1 MTKLSEMLSN
11 VCLDGTGLDEGRR
24 KTLVDQLTRVLANV
38 TRNDEQV
45 TTKRLQERLRH
56 TLRIEGA
63 GPATVRNQV
72 YRLGLLLDAA
82 RREGVLP
89 VEDPAFDPG
98 FPPLPLPAKPGPA
111 RRRHDAL
118 MRFRN
123 WCAEALTSFDRVDG
137 ETFRRYR
144 DFLRSPERRH
154 GLRRAE
160 VLYSDL
166 LAAWKEQA
174 VAGRFRRLELPRWND
189 ASSSRYG
196 LPRGSWPTG
205 VEADFARLE
214 RGARN
219 LPRSGEKRR
228 PVPLRDVSLNVY
240 QEHLELLLGH
250 AVHELRSD
258 ISKAC
263 LAQLLGDE
271 RLVLG
276 FVQWHRDC
284 RCGGEE
290 REYHRAWLFR
300 YAEWLEWLGGSSATA
315 DRYRK
320 AAGSLRTRQIRDP
333 FPERPID
340 YSEFVDAAVAATSAA
355 IRKWQA
361 LAPDGGPRERRSAA
375 CALRDAVCLAL
386 LICRPMRSE
395 NIRNLNLGENLRRLP
410 DGTWRI
416 QFQSHEMKTRS
427 YGCEFPRA
435 VVEALE
441 LYLGRPRSVLLNDRS
456 SSIVFPT
463 VSGRALTAQDLWRRM
478 TEIGLRHLSVRTNPH
493 LFRYLV
499 PCAYLLR
506 HPDRLI
512 EIQALLGHSN
522 LAVTLK
528 CYVRVYSQIA
538 SRRVAELQRANCPS
552 LRRLGELL
560 PS

>member
-1 MTKLSEMLSN
+1 MTKLSEMLSS
-11 VCLDGTGLDEGRR
+11 VCLNGTGLDEGRR
-24 KTLVDQLTRVLANV
+24 KTLVDQLASTLKKGALI
-38 TRNDEQV
+38 DEQV
-45 TTKRLQERLRH
+45 TTKQLQERLRH
-56 TLRIEGA
+56 ALKSDGA
-63 GPATVRNQV
+63 APATVRNQV

-82 RREGVLP
+82 KRQGLLP
-89 VEDPAFDPG
+89 VEAPTFDPG
-98 FPPLPLPAKPGPA
+98 FPPLPRPAKPGPEQ
-111 RRRHDAL
+111 RRHDAL
-118 MRFRN
+118 LRFLS
-123 WCAEALTSFDRVDG
+123 WCGEARVSFDQVDG
-137 ETFRRYR
+137 DTFRMYR
-144 DFLRSPERRH
+144 DFLKSPERRH

-166 LAAWKEQA
+166 MATWMEQA

-228 PVPLRDVSLNVY
+228 PAPLRNVSLNVY

-271 RLVLG
+271 QLVLG
-276 FVQWHRDC
+276 FVQWHRDQ

-290 REYHRAWLFR
+290 REYHRAWLSR
-300 YAEWLEWLGGSSATA
+300 YAEWLEWFGGSSATA

-320 AAGSLRTRQIRDP
+320 EAGSLRTQRVRDP
-333 FPERPID
+333 FPERSID
-340 YSEFVDAAVAATSAA
+340 YSEFVDAAAAATTAA
-355 IRKWQA
+355 MQQWQA
-361 LAPDGGPRERRSAA
+361 LASDCGPRERMHAS

-395 NIRNLNLGENLRRLP
+395 NVRNMKLGENLVQLD
-410 DGTWRI
+410 DGTWRL

-427 YGCEFPRA
+427 FACEFPCA
-435 VVEALE
+435 VAEALE
-441 LYLGRPRSVLLNDRS
+441 LYLERPRSVLLNNRNS
-456 SSIVFPT
+456 RLVFLT
-463 VSGRALTAQDLWRRM
+463 KSGRALTAQDLWRRM
-478 TEIGLRHLSVRTNPH
+478 TEIGLRHLSLRTNPH

-506 HPDRLI
+506 HPDRLV
-512 EIQALLGHSN
+512 EMQALLGHSN
-522 LAVTLK
+522 LAVTLR
-528 CYVRVYSQIA
+528 CYVRVYSQVA
-538 SRRVAELQRANCPS
+538 SRRVAEVQRTHCPS
-552 LRRLGELL
+552 MRRLGELL
-560 PS
+560 PT